1 MKTLLRSRRNRI
13 ESGRAAASRRLL
25 GYAAA
30 LVLAA
35 FVAGLASAG
44 ATTTQPDTV
53 RDVRFGDHMSYERA
67 VIDLG
72 SRRARGEL
80 APRYRSS
87 YRDGDW
93 IVRVDLPTIRHT
105 LTTDG
110 SGLGRAISRYHV
122 VRTLRGNLRVY
133 FHLKGA
139 ASSVDV
145 FKLNHPARVVID
157 VRPGGEALYAK
168 PAFGANTVILNPRSE
183 KWVGPGMFI
192 VKGYG
197 RPFEEQG
204 TWRVLNA
211 SGKVVRQGTYTTSDW
226 ANTWGAF
233 AFSVAYPER
242 LAGTEGTI
250 EVGQHSPRDGGFEG
264 ATVPLNF
271 R

>member
-1 MKTLLRSRRNRI
+1 MKPLLKSRRSRKQT
-13 ESGRAAASRRLL
+13 GRAAASRRLL
-25 GYAAA
+25 GYVAV
-30 LVLAA
+30 LVLAF
-35 FVAGLASAG
+35 FVTGLTPAG
-44 ATTTQPDTV
+44 ATSTPPDTV
-53 RDVRFGDHMSYERA
+53 RDVRFGDHTSYERA

-72 SRRARGEL
+72 SRQKAADL

-93 IVRVDLPTIRHT
+93 IVRVDLPTTRHT
-105 LTTDG
+105 LTTGG

-122 VRTLRGNLRVY
+122 VRNQGGSLRVY
-133 FHLKGA
+133 FHLRGA

-145 FKLNHPARVVID
+145 FRLNHPARVVID
-157 VRPGGEALYAK
+157 VIPGAQTSYPK
-168 PAFGANTVILNPRSE
+168 PAFGADTIILNPRSGN
-183 KWVGPGMFI
+183 WVGPGTLMA
-192 VKGYG
+192 KGYG
-197 RPFEEQG
+197 RPFEGQG
-204 TWRVLNA
+204 AWRVINA

-233 AFSVAYPER
+233 AFSIAYPER

-250 EVGQHSPRDGGFEG
+250 EIGQYSARDGGFEG